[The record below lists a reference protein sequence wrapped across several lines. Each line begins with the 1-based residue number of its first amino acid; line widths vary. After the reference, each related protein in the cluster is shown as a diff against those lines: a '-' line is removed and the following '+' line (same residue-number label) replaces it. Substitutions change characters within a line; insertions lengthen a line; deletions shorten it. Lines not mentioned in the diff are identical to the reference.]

1 MGSVLK
7 EFTMHWMSMVG
18 ILGCLAVA
26 TPAHAQSFPS
36 KVITLVVTAA
46 PGGVSDVIARAV
58 GQRLTQ
64 AWGQQVVID
73 NRGGAAHVLGAQTVA
88 KAAPDGHTLLVA
100 EAGTFVINPTLYPK
114 GKLPYD
120 TEKDFTPITGLVR
133 INQALVARL
142 SLPAANVAD
151 LIKLAKQKPN
161 ELTYGTAGVGSGPQM
176 NIVKFENMAG
186 VVLRPIHY
194 RGAAPALNDVMA
206 GHIDLMSISVSL
218 VAQPYREGKLK
229 VLGVGAKA
237 RVSLLPD
244 VPTIAEGGVS
254 DYEAATWFGLAGPK
268 AMPHD
273 LVMKINTEVR
283 QILSDP
289 AFQAKFM
296 APQRFESMASAPEEF
311 DRYIKQETQRW
322 GKVIREQKLVIQ

>member
-1 MGSVLK
+1 MNWTSV
-7 EFTMHWMSMVG
+7 VG

-26 TPAHAQSFPS
+26 TPAQAQSFPS
-36 KVITLVVTAA
+36 KAITLVVTAA
-46 PGGVSDVIARAV
+46 PGGVSDVIARAI

-73 NRGGAAHVLGAQTVA
+73 NRGGAAHVLGAHTVA

-120 TEKDFTPITGLVR
+120 TERDFTPITGLIR
-133 INQALVARL
+133 INQALVARTT
-142 SLPAANVAD
+142 LPASNVLD

-186 VVLRPIHY
+186 VAMRPIHY

-218 VAQPYREGKLK
+218 VAQPHREGKLK
-229 VLGVGAKA
+229 ILGVGAQK

-244 VPTIAEGGVS
+244 LPTVAESGLP
-254 DYEAATWFGLAGPK
+254 DYEAATWFGLVGPK
-268 AMPHD
+268 AMPRD
-273 LVMKINTEVR
+273 LVTKINTEVQR
-283 QILSDP
+283 ILNDP

-296 APQRFESMASAPEEF
+296 APQRFDSMASAPEEF
-311 DRYIKQETQRW
+311 DSYIKSETQRW